1 MQIRFPNFLLN
12 LLLTFKLF
20 AIKKNLLMC
29 YLKICFLRLPFLGIG
44 DYMGTETLTFSSPLI
59 PHVLIKKILGSICLN
74 IDLWADHQLEV
85 CLYQQLHLYQLLLS
99 TVWFVT
105 SAYLWFTVTF
115 LCLLLIL
122 HKFIL
127 QDLCSIIICVIC
139 VPFSSL
145 EGKWKEMETHSSILA
160 WRIPWT
166 VACKA
171 PLSMG
176 SQEWTWLSD

>member
-85 CLYQQLHLYQLLLS
+85 CLYQLLLS